1 MYIIPLSYQDH
12 ARVNEYEKTFGQSLP
27 EWVVTLD
34 REESRNLLGL
44 CIKLRWKLPYE
55 VLMRGE
61 ANQGKGILW
70 DEQLTTWDHKVDKP
84 KKPKYKKR

>member
-1 MYIIPLSYQDH
+1 MYRIPPSYQYH
-12 ARVNEYEKTFGQSLP
+12 ARVNEYEKTFGQILP

-61 ANQGKGILW
+61 VNQGKGSLW
-70 DEQLTTWDHKVDKP
+70 DEHLNTWDHKVDKP